1 MHTPETYKGKWAE
14 YFGND
19 RPIYVEIG
27 CGKGRFIAQ
36 NAALYPE
43 INFIGVERQ
52 SNVLAIAARKL
63 TEQEK
68 NIALVRA
75 DVETLEEIFAPEEI
89 KRLYINFCDPWPKK
103 RWAKR
108 RLTYHGFLE
117 LYKRLFGPKGEIF
130 FKTDNRGLFEFSL
143 NEFCGNDWKLSNI
156 TLDLHQSGYE
166 GNVMTEYEE
175 KFSSQGMPIYRLE
188 ARFSREE
195 KSPDE
200 RTFGGCRNLDFDE

>member
-1 MHTPETYKGKWAE
+1 MRIRKKPWAQEELNNNPHIIHTPETYKGKWAE

-108 RLTYHGFLE
+108 RLTYHGFLDQKAKSFLRRITE
-117 LYKRLFGPKGEIF
+117 G
-130 FKTDNRGLFEFSL
+130 
-143 NEFCGNDWKLSNI
+143 CLSFLSMSFAETI
-156 TLDLHQSGYE
+156 GSYPILLWISIRA
-166 GNVMTEYEE
+166 
-175 KFSSQGMPIYRLE
+175 GM
-188 ARFSREE
+188 REM
-195 KSPDE
+195 
-200 RTFGGCRNLDFDE
+200 